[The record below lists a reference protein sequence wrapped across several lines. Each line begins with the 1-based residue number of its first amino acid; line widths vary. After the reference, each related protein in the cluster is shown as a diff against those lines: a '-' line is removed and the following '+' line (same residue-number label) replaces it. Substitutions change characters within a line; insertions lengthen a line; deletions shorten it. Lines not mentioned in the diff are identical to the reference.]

1 MILQRLSVI
10 KMVSSSA
17 QAATVKHYRL
27 DCLNNRNVFT
37 YSSAVW
43 KHKIKVLAGL
53 VSSGGI
59 SPSLQ
64 QPSSHCAF
72 LPSLSKFPLFKRIHA
87 IFGLGSILKTAF
99 QLNYLLKNFIS
110 KGSYII
116 MPYLQRH

>member
-1 MILQRLSVI
+1 MDEYVYRSFDQQSKSLSETMILQRLPVI

-64 QPSSHCAF
+64 TAF
-72 LPSLSKFPLFKRIHA
+72 FSLCLPS
-87 IFGLGSILKTAF
+87 IFV
-99 QLNYLLKNFIS
+99 QIS
-110 KGSYII
+110 SF
-116 MPYLQRH
+116 